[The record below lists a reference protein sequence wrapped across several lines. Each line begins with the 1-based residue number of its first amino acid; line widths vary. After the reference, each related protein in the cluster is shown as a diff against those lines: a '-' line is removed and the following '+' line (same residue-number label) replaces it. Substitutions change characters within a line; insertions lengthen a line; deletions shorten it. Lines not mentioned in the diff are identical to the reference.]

1 MSGDELEE
9 DFDPKKVKKVVA
21 EDALVDD
28 EIPVVVDPDADEI
41 EDEDEEEGVLEEELN
56 PFGDRW
62 EE

>member
-1 MSGDELEE
+1 MSGEELEE

-21 EDALVDD
+21 DDVLVEDDA
-28 EIPVVVDPDADEI
+28 PVIVDPDTEEPDE
-41 EDEDEEEGVLEEELN
+41 EDEEGVLEEEIN

>member
-1 MSGDELEE
+1 MPGDELEE

-21 EDALVDD
+21 EDVLAEDD
-28 EIPVVVDPDADEI
+28 VPVVIDPDAEEAEE
-41 EDEDEEEGVLEEELN
+41 EDEEGVLEEEIN

>member
-9 DFDPKKVKKVVA
+9 DFDPKKVKKVVT
-21 EDALVDD
+21 DDVLVDD
-28 EIPVVVDPDADEI
+28 DAVIAVDPEAEPV
-41 EDEDEEEGVLEEELN
+41 EDEDEEEGVLEEEIN

>member
-1 MSGDELEE
+1 MPGDELEE

-28 EIPVVVDPDADEI
+28 EVPVVVDPDA
-41 EDEDEEEGVLEEELN
+41 EDVEEEDEEGVLEEEIN

>member
-1 MSGDELEE
+1 MPGEELEE

-21 EDALVDD
+21 DDALVDD
-28 EIPVVVDPDADEI
+28 EVPVVVDPDAEPI
-41 EDEDEEEGVLEEELN
+41 EDEDEEGVLEEEIN